1 MFKKIKR
8 FYIHSIPWYLKN
20 KFTITFFL
28 LFSWVLLFDTFDLIT
43 VVKMRYEINKKQN
56 EMEHIQALIEAD
68 KQHYHELTSDPE
80 LLEKFAREQYLMKK
94 EDEDIYI
101 ILASEEE

>member
-1 MFKKIKR
+1 MIKKIKN
-8 FYIHSIPWYLKN
+8 FYTNTIPWYLKN

-28 LFSWVLLFDTFDLIT
+28 LFTWVLLFDTFDLLT
-43 VVKMRYEINKKQN
+43 VIKMRFEINKKTN
-56 EMEHIQALIEAD
+56 EIEHIQSLIQAD

-94 EDEDIYI
+94 DNEDIYI
-101 ILASEEE
+101 VLAIEE

>member
-1 MFKKIKR
+1 MIKKIKN
-8 FYIHSIPWYLKN
+8 FYTHTIPWYLKN

-28 LFSWVLLFDTFDLIT
+28 LFTWVLLFDTFDLLT
-43 VVKMRYEINKKQN
+43 VIKMRFEINKKTN
-56 EMEHIQALIEAD
+56 EIENIQALIQAD

-94 EDEDIYI
+94 DNEDIYI
-101 ILASEEE
+101 VLAKED

>member
-1 MFKKIKR
+1 
-8 FYIHSIPWYLKN
+8 
-20 KFTITFFL
+20 
-28 LFSWVLLFDTFDLIT
+28 
-43 VVKMRYEINKKQN
+43 MRYEINKKQN
-56 EMEHIQALIEAD
+56 EMEHIQTLIEAD

>member
-1 MFKKIKR
+1 MFKKIKN
-8 FYIHSIPWYLKN
+8 FYIHTIPWYLKN

-28 LFSWVLLFDTFDLIT
+28 LFTWILLFDTFDLLT
-43 VVKMRYEINKKQN
+43 VIKMRFEINKKTN
-56 EMEHIQALIEAD
+56 EIENIQALIQAD

-94 EDEDIYI
+94 DNEDIYI
-101 ILASEEE
+101 VLAKED

>member
-1 MFKKIKR
+1 MIKKIKN
-8 FYIHSIPWYLKN
+8 FYIHTIPWYLKN

-28 LFSWVLLFDTFDLIT
+28 LFSWILLFDTFDLIT
-43 VVKMRYEINKKQN
+43 VIKMRYEISQKTK
-56 EMEHIQALIEAD
+56 EMEHIEALIEAD
-68 KQHYHELTSDPE
+68 KKHYHELTSNPE

-101 ILASEEE
+101 ILEKEED